1 SRIAHTLVCLGVKP
15 GDRVVVQ
22 TEKSAAVILLYL
34 AVQRVGAAYVPLNT
48 AYTKPEGEYFL
59 SDAMRSLF
67 VCTPERLSELAPVAQ
82 GRGSSGVHARAAA
95 GNGSIVDGSLNVA
108 EDFADSVLKPDDLA
122 AILFTAGTTGK
133 PKGATLSQRNLGSSG
148 QALVPACQF

>member
-34 AVQRVGAAYVPLNT
+34 AVQRVGAVYVPLNT
-48 AYTKPEGEYFL
+48 AYTKPEVEYFL
-59 SDAMRSLF
+59 SDAMPSLF
-67 VCTPERLSELAPVAQ
+67 VCTPERLSELAPVAHAL
-82 GRGSSGVHARAAA
+82 GISGVHTLDAA
-95 GNGSIVDGSLNVA
+95 GNGNIVDGSLNIA

-122 AILFTAGTTGK
+122 AILYTSGT
-133 PKGATLSQRNLGSSG
+133 
-148 QALVPACQF
+148 